1 MQKTLIALTI
11 AAVAALTAFAPTD
24 SARAQQGAVPADVI
38 EGAGAD
44 RQAARRINLGNS
56 VLAQKS
62 ASGELG
68 GISVDLARELGKRL
82 GVPVELVE
90 FQAAGRSFEAMG
102 KGQIDVAFFAIEPKR
117 AAEVTFSPPYAVID
131 GAYMVAKDSPL
142 KTPADV
148 DRPGIR
154 VGVGLGSAYDLFL
167 TRTLKN
173 ATIVRAKVG
182 GGQASID
189 LFYAEKL
196 DAAAGVRQPLEAHAK
211 TNPNVRVMK
220 EPLHGDP
227 AGHGHAAGPAGGGAL
242 CARLRRGDEEERLRR
257 RRAEAQQPAR
267 HRGGATRDQLIA
279 VTGAPAAPSRS
290 APVHRRR
297 ARQY

>member
-1 MQKTLIALTI
+1 M
-11 AAVAALTAFAPTD
+11 
-24 SARAQQGAVPADVI
+24 RAQQGVPADVLK
-38 EGAGAD
+38 ELAPTGKLRVG
-44 RQAARRINLGNS
+44 INTGNS

-68 GISVDLARELGKRL
+68 GISVDLARELAKRL
-82 GVPVELVE
+82 GVPVELNE
-90 FQAAGRSFEAMG
+90 FKAAGESVAAMA
-102 KGQIDVAFFAIEPKR
+102 KGNLDVAFFAIEPKR

-142 KTPADV
+142 QTPADV

-154 VGVGLGSAYDLFL
+154 VGVGLGSAYDLYL

-173 ATIVRAKVG
+173 ATLVRAKVG

-189 LFYAEKL
+189 LFYSAKP

-220 EPLHGDP
+220 QPFMAIQQAMGVPPGRP
-227 AGHGHAAGPAGGGAL
+227 AAARYVRDFIEEVKKNGFVAAGLKRSNQSPDLVAPPA
-242 CARLRRGDEEERLRR
+242 
-257 RRAEAQQPAR
+257 
-267 HRGGATRDQLIA
+267 
-279 VTGAPAAPSRS
+279 SN
-290 APVHRRR
+290 
-297 ARQY
+297 

>member
-11 AAVAALTAFAPTD
+11 TAAASLAWFAPIGST
-24 SARAQQGAVPADVI
+24 RAQTAVPAEVLK
-38 EGAGAD
+38 ELASTGKLRAG
-44 RQAARRINLGNS
+44 INLGNS

-82 GVPVELVE
+82 GVPVELIE
-90 FQAAGRSFEAMG
+90 FQAAGKSVEAMAQG
-102 KGQIDVAFFAIEPKR
+102 NVDVSFFAIEPKR

-142 KTPADV
+142 QTPADV
-148 DRPGIR
+148 DKPGIR
-154 VGVGLGSAYDLFL
+154 VAVGLGSAYDLYL

-189 LFYAEKL
+189 LFYSAKP

-220 EPLHGDP
+220 EPFMAIQQAMGVPPGRP
-227 AGHGHAAGPAGGGAL
+227 AAARYVRDFVEEMKKNGFVAAGLKRSGQSPDLVAPPAK
-242 CARLRRGDEEERLRR
+242 
-257 RRAEAQQPAR
+257 
-267 HRGGATRDQLIA
+267 
-279 VTGAPAAPSRS
+279 
-290 APVHRRR
+290 
-297 ARQY
+297 

>member
-1 MQKTLIALTI
+1 MQKIVAAWI
-11 AAVAALTAFAPTD
+11 AAVAIVVAFAPTD
-24 SARAQQGAVPADVI
+24 GARGQKGVPV
-38 EGAGAD
+38 EVMKELVPTGKLRAG
-44 RQAARRINLGNS
+44 INLGNA

-68 GISVDLARELGKRL
+68 GVSVDLTRELGKRL
-82 GVPVELVE
+82 GVPVELVP
-90 FQAAGRSFEAMG
+90 FQAAGRSFAAMA
-102 KGQIDVAFFAIEPKR
+102 KNELDIAFFAIEPKR
-117 AAEVTFSPPYAVID
+117 AAEVAFTPPYVIIE

-154 VGVGLGSAYDLFL
+154 VGVGLGSAYDLYL

-196 DAAAGVRQPLEAHAK
+196 DAAAGVRQPLAAHAK
-211 TNPNVRVMK
+211 TNPNVRVM
-220 EPLHGDP
+220 EQ
-227 AGHGHAAGPAGGGAL
+227 
-242 CARLRRGDEEERLRR
+242 RFMEI
-257 RRAEAQQPAR
+257 AQAMGLPQGR
-267 HRGGATRDQLIA
+267 
-279 VTGAPAAPSRS
+279 PAAARYLRDFIEEMKQSGFVAAALQRS
-290 APVHRRR
+290 NQGDAMVAPP
-297 ARQY
+297 AKN

>member
-1 MQKTLIALTI
+1 MPRIL
-11 AAVAALTAFAPTD
+11 AALTLAAVTTLTAVMLTAFTLTSRAHAQAVAPVEVTKELVPKGKL
-24 SARAQQGAVPADVI
+24 RAG
-38 EGAGAD
+38 
-44 RQAARRINLGNS
+44 INLGNS

-68 GISVDLARELGKRL
+68 GVSVDLARELGKRL
-82 GVPVELVE
+82 GVAVELVE
-90 FQAAGRSFEAMG
+90 FPAAGRSFAAMS
-102 KGQIDVAFFAIEPKR
+102 KNDIDVAFFAIEPKR
-117 AAEVTFSPPYAVID
+117 AAEVAFTPPYVLIE

-154 VGVGLGSAYDLFL
+154 IGVGLGSAYDLFL

-196 DAAAGVRQPLEAHAK
+196 DAAAGVRQPLAEHARK
-211 TNPNVRVMK
+211 NPNVRVM
-220 EPLHGDP
+220 
-227 AGHGHAAGPAGGGAL
+227 
-242 CARLRRGDEEERLRR
+242 EERFMEIPQAMGLPQGR
-257 RRAEAQQPAR
+257 
-267 HRGGATRDQLIA
+267 
-279 VTGAPAAPSRS
+279 PAAAKYLRDFVEEMKKSGFVAAALKRS
-290 APVHRRR
+290 NQPDAAVAPP
-297 ARQY
+297 ATN

>member
-1 MQKTLIALTI
+1 MPKIL
-11 AAVAALTAFAPTD
+11 AALTLTSVATLTAVTLTALALTAP
-24 SARAQQGAVPADVI
+24 ARAQASAPVEVMKELVPT
-38 EGAGAD
+38 GKLRAG
-44 RQAARRINLGNS
+44 INLGNS

-62 ASGELG
+62 AAGELG
-68 GISVDLARELGKRL
+68 GVSVDLARELGKRL
-82 GVPVELVE
+82 GVAVELVE
-90 FQAAGRSFEAMG
+90 FPAAGQSFAAMA
-102 KGQIDVAFFAIEPKR
+102 KNDIDVAFFAIEPKR
-117 AAEVTFSPPYAVID
+117 AAEVAFTPPYVLIE

-196 DAAAGVRQPLEAHAK
+196 DAAAGVRQPLAEHARK
-211 TNPNVRVMK
+211 NPNVRVM
-220 EPLHGDP
+220 
-227 AGHGHAAGPAGGGAL
+227 
-242 CARLRRGDEEERLRR
+242 EERFMEIPQAMGLPQGR
-257 RRAEAQQPAR
+257 
-267 HRGGATRDQLIA
+267 
-279 VTGAPAAPSRS
+279 PAAAKYLRDFVEEMKQSGFVAAALKRS
-290 APVHRRR
+290 NQPDAAVAPP
-297 ARQY
+297 ATN

>member
-11 AAVAALTAFAPTD
+11 AAIAALTAFAPTD
-24 SARAQQGAVPADVI
+24 GARAQQGAVPADVI
-38 EGAGAD
+38 KELAPTGKLRAG
-44 RQAARRINLGNS
+44 INLGNS

-68 GISVDLARELGKRL
+68 GISVELARELGKRL

-102 KGQIDVAFFAIEPKR
+102 KGQTDVAFFAIEPVR

-167 TRTLKN
+167 TRSLKN

-196 DAAAGVRQPLEAHAK
+196 DASAGVRQPLEAHAK
-211 TNPNVRVMK
+211 TNPKVHVMK
-220 EPLHGDP
+220 EPFM
-227 AGHGHAAGPAGGGAL
+227 AI
-242 CARLRRGDEEERLRR
+242 
-257 RRAEAQQPAR
+257 QQAMGVPPGR
-267 HRGGATRDQLIA
+267 
-279 VTGAPAAPSRS
+279 PAAARYVRDFVEEMKKNGFVAAALKRS
-290 APVHRRR
+290 GQSPDLVAPP
-297 ARQY
+297 AAN

>member
-11 AAVAALTAFAPTD
+11 AAVAALTALAPAD
-24 SARAQQGAVPADVI
+24 HARAQKGVPADVMK
-38 EGAGAD
+38 ELAPTGKLRAG
-44 RQAARRINLGNS
+44 INTGNS

-82 GVPVELVE
+82 GVAVELIE
-90 FQAAGRSFEAMG
+90 FPAAGQSFAAMG
-102 KGQIDVAFFAIEPKR
+102 KGNLDVAFFAIEPKR
-117 AAEVTFSPPYAVID
+117 AAQVAFSPPYAIID
-131 GAYMVAKDSPL
+131 GAYMIAKDSPL

-196 DAAAGVRQPLEAHAK
+196 DASAGVRQPLEAHAK

-220 EPLHGDP
+220 EPFMAIQQAMGVPPGRP
-227 AGHGHAAGPAGGGAL
+227 AAARYVRDFIEEMKKNGFVAAGLKRSNQSPDLVAPPA
-242 CARLRRGDEEERLRR
+242 
-257 RRAEAQQPAR
+257 
-267 HRGGATRDQLIA
+267 TN
-279 VTGAPAAPSRS
+279 
-290 APVHRRR
+290 
-297 ARQY
+297 